1 MKRWRI
7 AQFHPEDRYEPDDE
21 VADGLRS
28 RISDIND
35 KLKNADAGLVNQ
47 MFLERRRLQIE
58 LSERLYGE

>member
-1 MKRWRI
+1 MKKWRI
-7 AQFHPEDRYEPDDE
+7 AQLHPEDRYEPDDE

-28 RISDIND
+28 QIGVIND

>member
-1 MKRWRI
+1 MKKWRI

-21 VADGLRS
+21 VADGIRS

-35 KLKNADAGLVNQ
+35 KLKNTEPGLVNQ